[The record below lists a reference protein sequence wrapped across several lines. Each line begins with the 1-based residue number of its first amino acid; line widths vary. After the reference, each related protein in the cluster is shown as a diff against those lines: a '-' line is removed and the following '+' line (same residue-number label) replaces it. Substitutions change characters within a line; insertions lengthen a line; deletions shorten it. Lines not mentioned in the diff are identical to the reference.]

1 VERPGRN
8 GTGFENRE
16 TDNMHIL
23 PAVDIRGGRAVR
35 LFQGRADRETV
46 YDDSPADAAR
56 RWADAGATW
65 LHVVD
70 LDGAFEGES
79 PNEPH
84 IRAIVEAVG
93 VPVEVGGG
101 VRSVEKA
108 RRLLEAGA
116 ARVIV
121 GTRAA
126 TDPAF
131 LAEILETFPNRIAVG
146 VDARDGRVAIR
157 GWTESTGQDAETFL
171 RSLSGSGAAA
181 VIYTDIARDGALEG
195 PNVEAM
201 RRATEATDV
210 PVIASGGVTT
220 ADDIRALGALSLE
233 GIIVG
238 KALYDGRL
246 TLGEA
251 LEALPRPAGG

>member
-1 VERPGRN
+1 
-8 GTGFENRE
+8 
-16 TDNMHIL
+16 MHIL

-70 LDGAFEGES
+70 LDGAFDGES
-79 PNEPH
+79 PNEPQ
-84 IRAIVEAVG
+84 IREILEAVSI
-93 VPVEVGGG
+93 PVEIGGG
-101 VRSVEKA
+101 IRSVEKA
-108 RRLLEAGA
+108 RRLLGAGA
-116 ARVIV
+116 TRVIV

-126 TDPAF
+126 TDPSF
-131 LAEILETFPNRIAVG
+131 LSEILAACPGRIAVG
-146 VDARDGRVAIR
+146 VDAREGKVAIR
-157 GWTESTGQDAETFL
+157 GWTESSGLEAEAFL

-195 PNVEAM
+195 PNLEAM

-220 ADDIRALGALSLE
+220 AGDIRALGALPLE

-238 KALYDGRL
+238 KALYDGRI
-246 TLGEA
+246 TLAEA
-251 LEALPRPAGG
+251 LSALSEPEPG